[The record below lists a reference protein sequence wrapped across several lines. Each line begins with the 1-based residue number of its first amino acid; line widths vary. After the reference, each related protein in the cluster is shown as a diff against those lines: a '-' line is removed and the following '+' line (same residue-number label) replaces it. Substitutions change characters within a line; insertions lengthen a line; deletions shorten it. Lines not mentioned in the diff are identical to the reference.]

1 MAIVIFSPF
10 LFCCGRFPGRV
21 ERWRDKLV
29 GTSLVVNP
37 QRVVVDAEANYVDAQ
52 TQFTAA
58 LADLEVVI
66 GIRDLP

>member
-10 LFCCGRFPGRV
+10 LFCCGRLPGRV